1 MGNTINTTPVTLTG
15 EEYRQMEEDIEI
27 EQYSGM
33 FNTSEVTN
41 LNLQTNMSEY
51 TIAGSARI
59 INRPYRHPYRQS
71 RTRHCS
77 ICGSISHDRRTCQV
91 RIREEEQQGD
101 EGIQIERQNTID
113 TEQVRR
119 EFQQVQRENRER
131 VQRENRERVQRQNR
145 ERVQRQYREFIE
157 RAQRE
162 NRERNELAAALRN
175 GDHGRHLQLLI
186 GTERYNQYI
195 QERRLLTPDTLTR
208 PVTVKKRIEL
218 VENFEKDTYLEKNEN
233 GDTNCNICLED
244 ININSA
250 LVFQCGH
257 GCCNKCAKRILR
269 GNGKCHQCR
278 EPIRKIRIC
287 RLIPLDIFNSLN
299 NYMKI

>member
-1 MGNTINTTPVTLTG
+1 
-15 EEYRQMEEDIEI
+15 
-27 EQYSGM
+27 
-33 FNTSEVTN
+33 
-41 LNLQTNMSEY
+41 MSEY

-71 RTRHCS
+71 RARHCS
-77 ICGSISHDRRTCQV
+77 ICGSGSHDRRTCQV
-91 RIREEEQQGD
+91 RIREEEH

-113 TEQVRR
+113 TERVRR
-119 EFQQVQRENRER
+119 EFQRVQRENRER
-131 VQRENRERVQRQNR
+131 VQRENRERAERQHR
-145 ERVQRQYREFIE
+145 EYIERV
-157 RAQRE
+157 QRE
-162 NRERNELAAALRN
+162 NRER
-175 GDHGRHLQLLI
+175 
-186 GTERYNQYI
+186 
-195 QERRLLTPDTLTR
+195 RLLTPETLTTQ
-208 PVTVKKRIEL
+208 VTVKKKIEL

-233 GDTNCNICLED
+233 GYTNCNICLED

-257 GCCNKCAKRILR
+257 GCCNKCAKTILR
-269 GNGKCHQCR
+269 GNGNCHQCR